1 MVHLAWCAVCDYDK
15 LMTGDYCGARHL
27 HPQLEGEGA
36 SITVVTVLS
45 SRVTWTSDI
54 S

>member
-36 SITVVTVLS
+36 FITVVTSYCVE
-45 SRVTWTSDI
+45 VTGTPDI